1 VNVEQRL
8 QHALRSA
15 DRVEPSPDLWA
26 RVVHS
31 IEEDQAHRRRV
42 LRAGA
47 GIVAMVAGLVAAAIV
62 NLTDSPFGSQVRLGA
77 MELIE
82 TVALVIL
89 AVALGPA
96 IRRFGRGYAHDL
108 WRTTPDMPTSL
119 LRLLDVAYALVFS
132 GYILLTASFDFGRSL
147 IVVGEQIEDLSVRV
161 AGLLLTMGLLHAA
174 TIMTLPLIA
183 LVSNSTRV
191 GRKLPRWVVVLLV
204 LMGLGVGF
212 VGLQALAGGIGAS
225 L

>member
-1 VNVEQRL
+1 
-8 QHALRSA
+8 
-15 DRVEPSPDLWA
+15 
-26 RVVHS
+26 
-31 IEEDQAHRRRV
+31 
-42 LRAGA
+42 
-47 GIVAMVAGLVAAAIV
+47 
-62 NLTDSPFGSQVRLGA
+62 
-77 MELIE
+77 
-82 TVALVIL
+82 
-89 AVALGPA
+89 
-96 IRRFGRGYAHDL
+96 
-108 WRTTPDMPTSL
+108 MPTSL